1 MRLTL
6 RALSLSLSLPH
17 SPSPPLSRHAKQDVD
32 DEYSSASFERGLQ
45 SYYAVAHAV
54 TEHVEK
60 QSTLL
65 INGMLKQYQ
74 VRRRRRCRG
83 NAAATLP
90 CTQLGQWSVECIAL
104 YRI

>member
-1 MRLTL
+1 M
-6 RALSLSLSLPH
+6 
-17 SPSPPLSRHAKQDVD
+17 D

-60 QSTLL
+60 QSSLL

-74 VRRRRRCRG
+74 VRCHS
-83 NAAATLP
+83 NAAAM
-90 CTQLGQWSVECIAL
+90 A
-104 YRI
+104 

>member
-1 MRLTL
+1 MINYSFF
-6 RALSLSLSLPH
+6 LSFFLSF
-17 SPSPPLSRHAKQDVD
+17 PLSRHAKQDVD

-74 VRRRRRCRG
+74 VRRRRHG
-83 NAAATLP
+83 TAAAM
-90 CTQLGQWSVECIAL
+90 VECT
-104 YRI
+104 